1 MSRRRADKLDS
12 HSRQACRANGRR
24 RVEIELDEAD
34 CYALDVLA
42 AHYVISRS
50 RVVVKLLRFW
60 QAGPPANP
68 FGAQRCPDCGE
79 LDTHAA
85 TCPHDDRDPEIPSPE
100 FEASLPDP

>member
-50 RVVVKLLRFW
+50 KMVAKLVRSW
-60 QAGPPANP
+60 QGGPPVDP
-68 FGAQRCPDCGE
+68 FE
-79 LDTHAA
+79 
-85 TCPHDDRDPEIPSPE
+85 PSEE